1 VQPPVRIIWG
11 EKDAWL
17 DPSFARRLRDL
28 LPNSDLQLIP
38 GAGHLAM
45 EDSPDEVARTL
56 KGTLEEFFR
65 A

>member
-1 VQPPVRIIWG
+1 VRIIWG

-56 KGTLEEFFR
+56 EEFFR